1 MTVKHFVLSNILGLF
16 VLVTAVKLRMELWIS
31 DEIRCLCC
39 LHFLYMFVFPG
50 IEFSRSIW
58 NVVGLSLIFFFPL
71 SLVFYYRQAWASN
84 IDLRDPRFLA
94 FAAAQHQFL
103 QSDYEEYS
111 IENSGAFAYF
121 RMVVIAVSL
130 ILFVL

>member
-1 MTVKHFVLSNILGLF
+1 MLVLPSFSIYVCVSWDRIQQIYMECGWILL
-16 VLVTAVKLRMELWIS
+16 
-31 DEIRCLCC
+31 
-39 LHFLYMFVFPG
+39 
-50 IEFSRSIW
+50 
-58 NVVGLSLIFFFPL
+58 NFFFPL

-111 IENSGAFAYF
+111 IESSGAFAYF